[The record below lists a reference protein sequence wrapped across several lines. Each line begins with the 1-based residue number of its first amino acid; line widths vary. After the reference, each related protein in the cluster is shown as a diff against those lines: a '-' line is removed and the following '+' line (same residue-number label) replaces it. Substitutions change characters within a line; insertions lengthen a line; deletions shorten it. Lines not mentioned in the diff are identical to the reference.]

1 MFDINTDNLMRN
13 ENAEGTNTNTQHNIR
28 LFTEKFIVEHN
39 SPVECIPVKTI
50 VICLYHAD
58 TVNAN

>member
-1 MFDINTDNLMRN
+1 MLKVPTQTL
-13 ENAEGTNTNTQHNIR
+13 NTNTQHNIR